1 MILRC
6 LIYRFLVRRNYLQG
20 ERSRGRYT
28 NESYISL
35 RNQGKFLGWREL
47 FVTDVYI
54 VVAPIFDFN
63 TEIATLGESPNPS
76 MVLEFDMAVS
86 TWRFRERTETFV
98 DLPQV
103 DCVSVKGTRDARE
116 KERKLETKSRAGN
129 GRL

>member
-6 LIYRFLVRRNYLQG
+6 LIRRLLVLRNYLQG

-28 NESYISL
+28 NEL
-35 RNQGKFLGWREL
+35 LACNAGEFLGWREL
-47 FVTDVYI
+47 LVDVHI
-54 VVAPIFDFN
+54 VIAVIFDFI

-76 MVLEFDMAVS
+76 MFLEFDMAVS
-86 TWRFRERTETFV
+86 KWRKRERTETFV

-103 DCVSVKGTRDARE
+103 DCVSAESARDARE
-116 KERKLETKSRAGN
+116 KERKLETKSRARN

>member
-35 RNQGKFLGWREL
+35 RNQGEFLGWREL